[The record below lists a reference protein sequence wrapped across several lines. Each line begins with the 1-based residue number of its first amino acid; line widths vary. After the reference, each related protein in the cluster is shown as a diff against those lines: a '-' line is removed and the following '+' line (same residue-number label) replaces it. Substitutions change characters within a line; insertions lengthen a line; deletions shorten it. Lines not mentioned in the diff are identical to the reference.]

1 MSGCVELRKKL
12 TEQTEEINK
21 MLEEMNEI
29 NKNKLEAE
37 NKFKNIEMNNEK
49 MVKEYEELAELAE
62 RRGNDAKAIKLSLQQ
77 VQVNCKKLFTNSS
90 FIN

>member
-1 MSGCVELRKKL
+1 M
-12 TEQTEEINK
+12 T
-21 MLEEMNEI
+21 EI

-37 NKFKNIEMNNEK
+37 NKFKNIEVNNEK

-77 VQVNCKKLFTNSS
+77 VQVNCKNFLQIQVLLIKLLFFKLVFLNL
-90 FIN
+90 FYNN

>member
-1 MSGCVELRKKL
+1 M
-12 TEQTEEINK
+12 T
-21 MLEEMNEI
+21 EI

-37 NKFKNIEMNNEK
+37 NKFKNIEVNNEK

-77 VQVNCKKLFTNSS
+77 VQVNCKNFLQIQVLLIKLLFFKTCFSKLVLQ
-90 FIN
+90 